1 MHASSER
8 TWWQRNLK
16 WVIAAAVVAS
26 LLLFALFIGAI
37 FYVVV
42 AATRSSEVYQ
52 TAIARAKAHPVV
64 VERLGQPIEPGW
76 LVQGRIEVSGREG
89 EADLGIPIQGP
100 LAEGEISVVA
110 QKRAGH
116 WTYEVLEVRI
126 DGGAPI
132 DLREPGEADPPDPAR

>member
-1 MHASSER
+1 MHAAPER

-16 WVIAAAVVAS
+16 WVIAAAVLAS

-37 FYVVV
+37 FYAVV

-52 TAIARAKAHPVV
+52 TATARAKAHPAVI
-64 VERLGQPIEPGW
+64 EHLGQPIEPGW

-89 EADLGIPIQGP
+89 EADLGIPIRGP
-100 LAEGEISVVA
+100 RAEGEISVVA
-110 QKRAGH
+110 QKRAGN

-126 DGGAPI
+126 EDRPPI
-132 DLREPGEADPPDPAR
+132 DLREPEEGDPPAPRR